1 MTDLTLRMINAKA
14 QLDTQRRKSKRKLK
28 ISSTKMRAISL
39 GDEYQAE
46 EQAAARALEDHA
58 PGQVTPTT
66 RGPSH
71 DLDEVITEISAD
83 VDSVWPAAAR
93 MAPRAQARPSRR
105 SS

>member
-14 QLDTQRRKSKRKLK
+14 QLDTQRRKSKLK